1 VDRFSR
7 ILQEFAKSS
16 QFIVITH
23 NKKTIANADVM
34 YGITM
39 EQSGI
44 SKIVSVKFAK
54 NGEARQD
61 KAPEAVAA

>member
-1 VDRFSR
+1 
-7 ILQEFAKSS
+7 
-16 QFIVITH
+16 
-23 NKKTIANADVM
+23 M

-54 NGEARQD
+54 DKEEAMQV
-61 KAPEAVAA
+61 EAASEAA

>member
-1 VDRFSR
+1 VDRFAR
-7 ILQEFAKSS
+7 ILQDFAETS
-16 QFIVITH
+16 QFIVVTH

-44 SKIVSVKFAK
+44 SKIVSVKFAR
-54 NGEARQD
+54 ED
-61 KAPEAVAA
+61 KVASSV